1 MENVGAVMVEDD
13 DTPKAAQDDEEE
25 PSLKEERRWKLFSDT
40 RKAYIASKN
49 DQSNLKDKYVL
60 ALSSASLALSITYI
74 EKILPAGEVKYPALL
89 LFSWAL
95 FAFSLVSTIVVY
107 NTGVRCHDD
116 YIKQIDEKYE
126 ADEDFRNISSK
137 RDEVIDLLN
146 QFSLW
151 GFVAGLI
158 TFGAF
163 AAINFIS
170 RLPG

>member
-1 MENVGAVMVEDD
+1 MVEED

-25 PSLKEERRWKLFSDT
+25 PSTLKEERRWKLFSDT

-74 EKILPAGEVKYPALL
+74 EKIIPSGEVKYPALL
-89 LFSWAL
+89 LFSWTL
-95 FAFSLVSTIVVY
+95 FAVSLVSTIVAY
-107 NTGVRCHDD
+107 NVGVRCHDD

-126 ADEDFRNISSK
+126 ADEDFKEICSE
-137 RDEVIDLLN
+137 RDDVIDLLN
-146 QFSLW
+146 QFSVW

-158 TFGAF
+158 AFGFF
-163 AAINFIS
+163 AAINFVS